1 MGWCAAAAGGGA
13 AIRSEAQGERKGWAK
28 NPKTERSGS
37 VLGLPCQTAVENDRG
52 RWRGDVDKVVVVV
65 CMRVRARTREEGQKN
80 TENPKTEPLRLRF
93 GWIQDA
99 GGGVEFCGGHRAP
112 SMVA

>member
-28 NPKTERSGS
+28 NPKTEHSGS
-37 VLGLPCQTAVENDRG
+37 VLGLPCQMAVENDGG

-65 CMRVRARTREEGQKN
+65 RMRVRARTREEGARAKKTLKTQK
-80 TENPKTEPLRLRF
+80 LSHYGSGL
-93 GWIQDA
+93 
-99 GGGVEFCGGHRAP
+99 GGSRMQVGE
-112 SMVA
+112 